1 MMKKF
6 LKLNISSRV
15 NTSKTEKKPVPSN
28 IEGAC
33 SERAKRVEGFTLVEM
48 VVAMTLFVAV
58 VVTVMSLF
66 LRSVQAERG
75 IAGKGSTI
83 GSVSLAIEEIA
94 REMRTANG
102 FILDGTQLTTST
114 QECGKAYNS
123 ITFTYVNGFG
133 SDTTVAYSLSTPSGG
148 GNAQITQSINNQ
160 PALPMTPA
168 GTNISSLQFIV
179 SNNSGTPGN
188 CNGRQLPPRI
198 TITAEGENPANAETG
213 FVAPFDLQTTVS
225 QRLYY
230 YH

>member
-15 NTSKTEKKPVPSN
+15 NTSKTEKRPVPSN

-83 GSVSLAIEEIA
+83 GSVSLAIEEVA

-114 QECGKAYNS
+114 QECGKVYNS

-133 SDTTVAYSLSTPSGG
+133 SDTTVTYTASSPSGG
-148 GNAQITQSINNQ
+148 GNAQIMQSINNQ

-179 SNNSGTPGN
+179 SNYCG
-188 CNGRQLPPRI
+188 GRQLPPRI
-198 TITAEGENPANAETG
+198 TIAAEGENPANAETG